1 MKYAFPRTQTSV
13 EAWHRRWDTLVGT
26 AHIGVFKIIK
36 HIQKEQSQVTLN
48 IEANLRGAQ
57 QPPRR
62 RQVVARETRIQT
74 VFNNRDQMPL
84 MDFLRGIAHN
94 ISL

>member
-1 MKYAFPRTQTSV
+1 MEYALLRMQNSV
-13 EAWHRRWDTLVGT
+13 EAWHQRWDTLCKKLALSDG
-26 AHIGVFKIIK
+26 
-36 HIQKEQSQVTLN
+36 QQS
-48 IEANLRGAQ
+48 
-57 QPPRR
+57 

-94 ISL
+94 I